1 MKKFIFISAVLVL
14 AMTAC
19 ETNTSAPISEPNP
32 FVDETVTVVNDPLTI
47 YKEHRDSLL
56 TYGTGKVYPILIKYP
71 TSKWDITTE
80 YSTVDLYIKSHETV
94 YEYNMNTKQW
104 YKGAYKDNPF
114 DTIILFKDKETM
126 KAVVSGALKMINN
139 GYINKVAADDFED
152 FPILDKYEL
161 RIERGG
167 SQPSYTLYNDCPL
180 PRASESAA
188 VTKSILQNILKEL
201 S

>member
-1 MKKFIFISAVLVL
+1 MKKFITVLSVLVL
-14 AMTAC
+14 TMTAC
-19 ETNTSAPISEPNP
+19 QSNSSYVPDNS
-32 FVDETVTVVNDPLTI
+32 FVKETVTVTDKSSLDI

-56 TYGTGKVYPILIKYP
+56 TYGSGKVYPIMIKYP

-80 YSTVDLYIKSHETV
+80 YNTADLFIKSHETV

-139 GYINKVAADDFED
+139 GYVNKVANDDFED
-152 FPILDKYEL
+152 FPIIDKYEL

-167 SQPSYTLYNDCPL
+167 SQTAYSLYNDCPL
-180 PRASESAA
+180 PRASESAC
-188 VTKSILQNILKEL
+188 VTKAILQNILKEL
-201 S
+201 